1 MAAIMTHILGGEEV
15 QLEVREN
22 KKLWK
27 IIQDFL
33 YKLTCHKGYSLRGD
47 DLLYNDKLVVA
58 KSSRFIPLFLA
69 EFHSTLDGG
78 QSGFFRIYKMITFV
92 LYWEGMK
99 NDVKR
104 FVAK

>member
-1 MAAIMTHILGGEEV
+1 MAVTMTHILGEEV
-15 QLEVREN
+15 QIEVREN

-33 YKLTCHKGYSLRGD
+33 YKLTSHKGYSLRGD

-58 KSSRFIPLFLA
+58 KSSRFIPLFLV

-78 QSGFFRIYKMITFV
+78 
-92 LYWEGMK
+92 
-99 NDVKR
+99 
-104 FVAK
+104 